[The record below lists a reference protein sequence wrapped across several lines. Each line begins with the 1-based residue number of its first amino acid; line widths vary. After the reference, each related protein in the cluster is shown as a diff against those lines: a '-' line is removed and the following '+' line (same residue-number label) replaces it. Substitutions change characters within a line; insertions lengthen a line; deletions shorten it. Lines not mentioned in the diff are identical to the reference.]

1 MAGEGAIDADASV
14 CTAEERVERD
24 RLVPAKRTNRIDG
37 VDEVLRR
44 VARPVQL
51 NRPLGGAA
59 GQRRVP

>member
-44 VARPVQL
+44 VARPV
-51 NRPLGGAA
+51 
-59 GQRRVP
+59 